1 VLTTTSITDGRK
13 GYILD
18 FTGGFTSPNDTN
30 QWRGLVQEYAA
41 GDALD
46 GWQQFVAP
54 PKCDCC
60 AAKMKQMGL
69 ATGSDCVVE

>member
-1 VLTTTSITDGRK
+1 MLTTTSITDGRK

-30 QWRGLVQEYAA
+30 QWRGLDQVYAA

-46 GWQQFVAP
+46 GWQQFVVYPNAT
-54 PKCDCC
+54 
-60 AAKMKQMGL
+60 AAKR
-69 ATGSDCVVE
+69 S

>member
-41 GDALD
+41 LD
-46 GWQQFVAP
+46 GWQQFVVY

-60 AAKMKQMGL
+60 EAKLKQMGL
-69 ATGSDCVVE
+69 ATGSNCVL